1 MFQYVLIVANLHE
14 RVSDGM
20 KIGLAE
26 SSRLVIFVFRVIVVH
41 LLFDCW
47 FTAAKVIK
55 YFRSRYFLW

>member
-1 MFQYVLIVANLHE
+1 MKG
-14 RVSDGM
+14 VSDGM
-20 KIGLAE
+20 KIGVAE